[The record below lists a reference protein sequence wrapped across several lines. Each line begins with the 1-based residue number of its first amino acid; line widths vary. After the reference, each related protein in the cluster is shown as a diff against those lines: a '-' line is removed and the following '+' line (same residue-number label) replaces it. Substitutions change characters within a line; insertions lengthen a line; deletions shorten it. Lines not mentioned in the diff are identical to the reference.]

1 MSANSDG
8 PLVKVRDLRK
18 SFGQNE
24 VLRGVDLDVARGEV
38 VSVIG
43 ASGSGKTTM
52 LRCVNLL
59 ETYDSG
65 SITVDGVEV
74 GYSGEGPGAPPP
86 RRARARA
93 HSRRHRH
100 GFSAV
105 QSVSASDRAGE
116 RDAGPAQGAQA
127 EQGRGGRH
135 RRSLAG
141 ARRPRRQA
149 RQPALRIVRRS
160 AAARRHC
167 ARGRHESESAAA
179 RRDHFGARP

>member
-1 MSANSDG
+1 MSANRDA

-52 LRCVNLL
+52 LRCVTLL

-74 GYSGEGPGAPPP
+74 GYSGEGPARGVARRSLRVTRTSAWYSSSSICSAP
-86 RRARARA
+86 
-93 HSRRHRH
+93 
-100 GFSAV
+100 
-105 QSVSASDRAGE
+105 DRAGE
-116 RDAGPAQGAQA
+116 RDAGPGKVRRLSRA
-127 EQGRGGRH
+127 RRH
-135 RRSLAG
+135 TPSLARSVG
-141 ARRPRRQA
+141 QREPPYEFRA
-149 RQPALRIVRRS
+149 S
-160 AAARRHC
+160 AAARRHW
-167 ARGRHESESAAA
+167 AWS
-179 RRDHFGARP
+179 P